1 MKKIIIELES
11 EKRLERVDVDGQPL
25 FEQDKLPNSY
35 GAALEI
41 RLDNYSGEGKVRL
54 TIEAFVPSLKIA
66 ER

>member
-1 MKKIIIELES
+1 MKKIIIELDS

-35 GAALEI
+35 GAVLEI

-54 TIEAFVPSLKIA
+54 TTEAFVP
-66 ER
+66 